1 MLNIINTVIM
11 SMDIKMAINN
21 ENGTVSAYDGET
33 QIGQLDFVLLRD
45 AISIE
50 HTRTFEGY
58 EGKGVASNLV
68 SAATDYA
75 IAHELQIKPVCTY
88 AQAWYKR
95 HPQFDDILL

>member
-11 SMDIKMAINN
+11 SMDIKVAINN

-33 QIGQLDFVLLRD
+33 QVGQLDFAFLKD
-45 AISIE
+45 AMSIE
-50 HTRTFEGY
+50 HTRVFEGY
-58 EGKGVASNLV
+58 EGKGIASALA
-68 SAATDYA
+68 SAATNYA
-75 IAHELQIKPVCTY
+75 ITHGLQIKPVCTY